1 MVPIW
6 PRKVAI
12 RPSSKPVVTF
22 FSSDPNPSARPLPTS
37 IVVRSLSAEPL
48 ASCHGFGM
56 PRERSPVKTARY
68 LLDEMP
74 VPDFRTCNQRIRA
87 HTLGRDYQASLS
99 VFVRMLGA
107 RLRPDGFALA
117 AVFKSAAAL
126 RVAGHARAVHG
137 FAVKAGFAGIVAVQ
151 KAMIDMY
158 AGFGA
163 LRDACQVFEEVGQR
177 DSVTWNVLLTGYARA
192 GLSEDAMRLFH
203 SMHGCG
209 VEGVKPTAVT
219 IAVILPVIA
228 KLNVLKTGQG
238 VHAYVIKIGLDT
250 DTLVGNA
257 LVSMYAKCG
266 SIIDDAHKVFSLIT
280 SKDTV
285 SWNSLIGGYSQCG
298 LFAEAFRLFS
308 RMVSMNFLPN
318 DTTLVTVL
326 PICAFTEGGWHRGN
340 EFHCYILRHGLD
352 VQLSTCNSLLTHYS
366 KVGDMKRA
374 EYIFGR
380 LDSWDL
386 VTWNTMIA
394 GYAINGWT
402 SKALDL
408 LQQLLIGSTKPDS
421 VTFLSILPVC
431 AQLYDVEGGRK
442 IHGYVIRQNLL
453 CQETSLGNAIVD
465 FYGRCGDI
473 VDALQTFRGINK
485 KDIISWNTM
494 LSACIDNEQLE
505 KFADLLTQMIC
516 EGIQPDPITILSVL
530 RASTTYG
537 IRKVREAHAYSF
549 RAGFLSHITVGNAIL
564 DAYAKCGSTEGA
576 HRTFLNL
583 TGRNVIT
590 GNTMISGYLKH
601 GRSED
606 AEMVFGQ
613 MCEKDLTTW
622 NLMVQAYA
630 QNDCSDLAFTLF
642 HQLQS
647 EGMRPDSLSI
657 MSILPACARL
667 ASPCLVRQCHG
678 YVIRTSLY
686 DIHLEGALLDSYSKC
701 GSLDGAY
708 KLFQASPKK
717 DLVTFTAMLGGY
729 AMHGLAEEAIRVF
742 SDMLEAH
749 VKPDHVIMTAVL
761 SACSHAGLIDV
772 GWRLFKST
780 IEIHGIRPTM
790 EHYACMVDLLARRGQ
805 LIEAYEFILGM
816 PCEANANVWGTL
828 LGACK
833 IHKEVEI
840 GRMVADHLFDAEAE
854 NIGNYVVMSN
864 IYAADGR
871 WEGVEQVRRL
881 MKTRDLK
888 KPAGC
893 SWLEVS
899 MKRHVFVAGDLSHP
913 QRTLIYS
920 TLRTLDQL
928 MKEPMERICIRAN

>member
-6 PRKVAI
+6 ARKVVGI
-12 RPSSKPVVTF
+12 GPSSKAVVAF
-22 FSSDPNPSARPLPTS
+22 FSSDLPTS
-37 IVVRSLSAEPL
+37 IVVRSLSADPPL
-48 ASCHGFGM
+48 ASSHGFGT
-56 PRERSPVKTARY
+56 PRDRSPVWTARY

-87 HTLGRDYQASLS
+87 HTSSRDHRASLS
-99 VFVRMLGA
+99 VFARMLGA

-117 AVFKSAAAL
+117 AVVKSAATL
-126 RVAGHARAVHG
+126 HDSRHARAVHG
-137 FAVKAGFAGIVAVQ
+137 FAVKTGFAGIVAVQ

-163 LRDACQVFEEVGQR
+163 LRDACQVFEEVGDP

-192 GLSEDAMRLFH
+192 GLSGDAMRLFH

-209 VEGVKPTAVT
+209 VEGVKPTTVT
-219 IAVILPVIA
+219 IAVILPLIA
-228 KLNVLKTGQG
+228 KLNVLKAGQG

-257 LVSMYAKCG
+257 FVSMYAKCG
-266 SIIDDAHKVFSLIT
+266 SIIDDAHKAFSLIS

-308 RMVSMNFLPN
+308 RMVSMDFSSN
-318 DTTLVTVL
+318 DATLVTVL
-326 PICAFTEGGWHRGN
+326 PICAFTEDGWHRGN

-352 VQLSTCNSLLTHYS
+352 VDLSICNSLLTHYS

-374 EYIFGR
+374 EDIFGG

-402 SKALDL
+402 SKALGL
-408 LQQLLIGSTKPDS
+408 FQQLLIGSTKPDS
-421 VTFLSILPVC
+421 VTFLSILSVC
-431 AQLYDVEGGRK
+431 AQLSDVGGGRK
-442 IHGYVIRQNLL
+442 IHGYVIRHNLL

-485 KDIISWNTM
+485 KDIISWNTV

-505 KFADLLTQMIC
+505 KFADLLTQMVC
-516 EGIQPDPITILSVL
+516 EGIQPDSVTILSVL
-530 RASTTYG
+530 RATTTYG

-549 RAGFLSHITVGNAIL
+549 RAGFVSHITVGNAIL

-583 TGRNVIT
+583 TGRNAIT

-613 MCEKDLTTW
+613 MCEKDITTW

-701 GSLDGAY
+701 GSLDDAY
-708 KLFQASPKK
+708 KLFQKSPEK
-717 DLVTFTAMLGGY
+717 DLVTFTAMLGAY

-742 SDMLEAH
+742 SDMLEAN

-761 SACSHAGLIDV
+761 SACSHAGLIDI
-772 GWRLFKST
+772 GWKLFKSM

-790 EHYACMVDLLARRGQ
+790 EHYACMVYLLARRGR
-805 LIEAYEFILGM
+805 LREAYEFILDI

-864 IYAADGR
+864 IYAADGK
-871 WEGVEQVRRL
+871 WEAVEQVRRL

-913 QRTLIYS
+913 QRTFIYR

-928 MKEPMERICIRAN
+928 LKEPMERICT